1 MKLQGRFLF
10 EISLL
15 CYNQTMEEK
24 NLKISIAHLYPKL
37 LNLYGD
43 MGNVITL
50 VKRCQWR
57 GITVEFENVDIGDSI
72 KDHDL
77 YFIGGGQDKQ
87 QEEVA
92 QELYS
97 HKAELTAQRD
107 DGVVFLGICG
117 GYQLF
122 GHYYQPH
129 DKDKLVGLSLIDAY
143 TVAGKKRFIGNVTV
157 KTDFL
162 TPNTLVGFENHSGL
176 TYLQGETVPLGIVS
190 VGNGNNGK
198 DGFEGGR
205 FKNVFGTY
213 LHGSLLPKNPHFADY
228 LISLALEKRYGEKI
242 ELSKLD
248 DTLEYSAH
256 ESVVGKKY

>member
-1 MKLQGRFLF
+1 
-10 EISLL
+10 
-15 CYNQTMEEK
+15 MEET

-43 MGNVITL
+43 LGNIITL
-50 VKRCQWR
+50 TKRCEWR
-57 GITVEFENVDIGDSI
+57 GIQVEFNEINIGDNISNY
-72 KDHDL
+72 DL
-77 YFIGGGQDKQ
+77 FFIGGGQDKQ

-92 QELYS
+92 EELFS
-97 HKAELTAQRD
+97 HKAELTTLRD
-107 DGVVFLGICG
+107 DGAVFLGICG

-129 DKDKLVGLSLIDAY
+129 DKDKLKGLSLMDAY

-157 KTDFL
+157 NTDFI
-162 TPNTLVGFENHSGL
+162 TPQTLVGFENHSGL
-176 TYLQGETVPLGIVS
+176 TYLQGDTKPLGTVS
-190 VGNGNNGK
+190 VGNGNNGL

-228 LISLALEKRYGEKI
+228 LITLALEKRYGEKI
-242 ELSKLD
+242 QLSKLD
-248 DTLEYSAH
+248 DTFELNAH
-256 ESVVGKKY
+256 NSVVNKSY

>member
-1 MKLQGRFLF
+1 
-10 EISLL
+10 
-15 CYNQTMEEK
+15 MEEQ

-43 MGNVITL
+43 MGNIIALT
-50 VKRCQWR
+50 KRCEWR
-57 GITVEFENVDIGDSI
+57 GIQVEFEQINIGDSI
-72 KDHDL
+72 KEHDL

-97 HKAELTAQRD
+97 HKSELLAQRD
-107 DGVVFLGICG
+107 DGAVFLGICG

-129 DKDKLVGLSLIDAY
+129 DKDKLTGISLMDAY

-162 TPNTLVGFENHSGL
+162 NPNTLVGFENHSGL
-176 TYLQGETVPLGIVS
+176 TYLQGETKPIGVVS
-190 VGNGNNGK
+190 VGNGNNGA

-205 FKNVFGTY
+205 YKNVFGTY

-242 ELSKLD
+242 TLSKLD
-248 DTLEYSAH
+248 DKFELEAH
-256 ESVVGKKY
+256 NSVIDKTY